1 MNIKKVIIIV
11 FGVLITVFLAVDVMI
26 FVQGRKSV
34 ARVSVEEK
42 KPVDQVEGESFEID
56 DTMDSFAVSRNSEGT
71 TEEPDSTFSGGEEGE
86 GTAAAEAPTGEA
98 AGEAPTGEAVGEVP
112 TGEAADEAPQEKA
125 ADEGDSEYIFPDS
138 ASKRLKKADLKG
150 MSKKELKLARN
161 ELYARHG
168 YIFKDKSLAKYF
180 EGKSWYRGTIKGED
194 FKDNETFN
202 DIEIANRNLI
212 LKYEKKGR

>member
-11 FGVLITVFLAVDVMI
+11 FGVLITAFLAVDVMI

-42 KPVDQVEGESFEID
+42 KPVDQVEGESFEIN

-98 AGEAPTGEAVGEVP
+98 AGEAP

>member
-1 MNIKKVIIIV
+1 MNIKKVIIV
-11 FGVLITVFLAVDVMI
+11 VLGVLIAVFLTADVLV

-42 KPVDQVEGESFEID
+42 KTVNDVEGESFKIEG
-56 DTMDSFAVSRNSEGT
+56 TMDSFTVSEKTEAT
-71 TEEPDSTFSGGEEGE
+71 TVEPDAMLSDGKEGE
-86 GTAAAEAPTGEA
+86 DTVAEDPSAEAPTGEA
-98 AGEAPTGEAVGEVP
+98 AGEAPTGEAADEASQ
-112 TGEAADEAPQEKA
+112 GEAAN
-125 ADEGDSEYIFPDS
+125 EGDSEYIFPDS
-138 ASKRLKKADLKG
+138 DSKRLKKSDLKG

-168 YIFKDKSLAKYF
+168 YIFKDKSLARYF

-194 FKDNETFN
+194 FKDNESFN

-212 LKYEKKGR
+212 LKYEKKGK